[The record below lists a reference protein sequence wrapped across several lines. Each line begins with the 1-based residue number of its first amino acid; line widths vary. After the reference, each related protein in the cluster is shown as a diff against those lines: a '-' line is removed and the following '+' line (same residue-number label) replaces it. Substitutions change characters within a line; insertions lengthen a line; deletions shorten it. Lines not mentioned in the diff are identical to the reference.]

1 MKKPIRLLLL
11 LLVLALVLGALAYFS
26 ARWQAR
32 RITDAIEAIGR
43 VEYSDETKARLD
55 AADAAL
61 AAADEN
67 LHLEEKLPQLQ
78 VLKDAKVEYVKLA
91 IKDMYL
97 AIRDKEATEI
107 IEEKLARAEEAFAS
121 CLSEEDAPLVKNYA
135 DLEAARAKYGPDAAA
150 QPPVVAAPQPVAA
163 PELCP

>member
-1 MKKPIRLLLL
+1 MKKPIRLLLV
-11 LLVLALVLGALAYFS
+11 LLVLALVLGTLAYFS
-26 ARWQAR
+26 ARYQAR
-32 RITDAIEAIGR
+32 RITDAIEAIGQ

-67 LHLEEKLPQLQ
+67 LHLAEKLPQLQ
-78 VLKDAKVEYVKLA
+78 LLKDAKVEYVKLA

-97 AIRDKEATEI
+97 AIRDKEAAEI
-107 IEEKLARAEEAFAS
+107 IEEKLARAEEVFAAY
-121 CLSEEDAPLVKNYA
+121 LSEEDAPLVKNYA

-150 QPPVVAAPQPVAA
+150 QPPVEAAPQLVAV